1 MITLAFIDKAIF
13 DDQGMIYDDFW
24 IAERR
29 VMKKNNDCRKT
40 W

>member
-1 MITLAFIDKAIF
+1 MIITLAFIDKAIF
-13 DDQGMIYDDFW
+13 GGMIYDDFW